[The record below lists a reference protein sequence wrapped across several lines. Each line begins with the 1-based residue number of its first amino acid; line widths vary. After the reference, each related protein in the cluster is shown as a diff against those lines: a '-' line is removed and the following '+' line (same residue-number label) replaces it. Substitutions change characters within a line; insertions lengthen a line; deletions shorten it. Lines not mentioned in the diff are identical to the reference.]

1 MVEVPKRAFQPLTG
15 TRHGVRQ
22 IPKYCEEFLAGI
34 VPDAAL
40 AALLDDLGG
49 TGWKDPDIERRLK
62 ERLRK
67 SFNSYFETITDLNEV
82 VNISKEKLELGDG
95 SSVCN
100 NMSISSQV
108 LRAQW
113 LLR

>member
-67 SFNSYFETITDLNEV
+67 SFNSYFETITDLNELLKTHHRLV
-82 VNISKEKLELGDG
+82 PCPIYGNLRV
-95 SSVCN
+95 SS
-100 NMSISSQV
+100 I
-108 LRAQW
+108 LAAW
-113 LLR
+113 